1 MVSMYFNDFSQ
12 ISLNLFGRIF
22 DIDND
27 GVHDTVTTDFHLTY
41 FLTLDASHRR
51 FTESKLDSRDI
62 KFRLS
67 MIYDSKIR
75 KICTQSI

>member
-22 DIDND
+22 DVDND
-27 GVHDTVTTDFHLTY
+27 GVRDTVTTDFHLTY

-67 MIYDSKIR
+67 IGE
-75 KICTQSI
+75 